1 TDPAVQLRLLFV
13 KVAGRP
19 LLPSSAAIGSKAHE
33 VLRLRNGFA
42 HPKGPIGAS
51 DGLAVLVHVKSL
63 IELLAI
69 DAAVEESD
77 GLTGVL
83 RRLQAEQPAPA
94 PEEPA
99 DPAPTPTPA
108 PTPAPTPT
116 AQDES
121 GQGVPGS
128 PEPAPSPEDPTA
140 TVPEERPDVD
150 TGRDEEDVPLPP
162 GLQVAGEVDE
172 VQGEVRL

>member
-1 TDPAVQLRLLFV
+1 MQAQSIDFVTRALFQVLPAYLHDHVSDRLREQGIEDTWQHVFLEYDRQNGRQGRTYVLTDPAVQLRLLFV

-51 DGLAVLVHVKSL
+51 DALAVLVHVKSL
-63 IELLAI
+63 FELLAI
-69 DAAVEESD
+69 DEAVDEID
-77 GLTGVL
+77 GLMGDL
-83 RRLQAEQPAPA
+83 MRLQAEQPAPA

-99 DPAPTPTPA
+99 DPT

-121 GQGVPGS
+121 GQ
-128 PEPAPSPEDPTA
+128 
-140 TVPEERPDVD
+140 
-150 TGRDEEDVPLPP
+150 
-162 GLQVAGEVDE
+162 
-172 VQGEVRL
+172 